1 MTTQQFNA
9 LWKTAYPDT
18 VPIPRFFKHADPDR
32 WFRIQS
38 LPDSKRFA
46 ETPEEWEVL
55 LERYSKIFTDLIGER
70 APMLMVSG
78 EYYFKGITDADPLKV
93 AECARHI
100 AFVKLDPIDMHKLKP
115 DKYLKGEMYK
125 PMFSEQHFDG
135 AAFEPIVKGMAA
147 EELIAYFISV
157 GNECLVAPGD
167 GGIDIIVK
175 DAAIR
180 DVCRAKYK
188 SWLSAKG

>member
-1 MTTQQFNA
+1 MTTEQFST
-9 LWKTAYPDT
+9 LWKTSYPDT
-18 VPIPRFFKHADPDR
+18 VPIPRFFRHAYPDR

-46 ETPEEWEVL
+46 ESPEEWEL
-55 LERYSKIFTDLIGER
+55 LLKRHNTILTDLIGER

-100 AFVKLDPIDMHKLKP
+100 SFVKLDPIDLHKLKP

-125 PMFSEQHFDG
+125 TMFSEQRFDG
-135 AAFEPIVKGMAA
+135 PAFEPILRSIAE

-157 GNECLVAPGD
+157 GKDCLVSPCD
-167 GGIDIIVK
+167 GGMDIIVK
-175 DAAIR
+175 DAATR
-180 DVCRAKYK
+180 DTYREKYK